1 MRASR
6 LYDEYDRSLCDAWKG
21 QPENKLTGIGSG
33 EFGAHAR
40 EGDVCTVDGAPGHIN
55 AEGKCVVDN
64 PNWVARRAKLDANA
78 HRSRMAQQAYDAY
91 DRELTNAWR
100 MR

>member
-55 AEGKCVVDN
+55 AGASVSSITQTGSPDALSLM
-64 PNWVARRAKLDANA
+64 PMPTAR
-78 HRSRMAQQAYDAY
+78 
-91 DRELTNAWR
+91 AWR
-100 MR
+100 NKLTMPTIAS